1 MCVGYIMSFRW
12 KIFFIVLAFS
22 LVPVGVVSLVNHSIT
37 ESAGELIS
45 TGAANAMEDV
55 VRNDL
60 IQMVSNL
67 ATGINKQKQTL
78 LFTVGVLADET
89 QRALTEPPARV
100 LEPIYSTQEFGNPG
114 AAPDDATEDPVYS
127 PPQQET
133 TAVSR
138 QHPVMFY
145 ADKRPM
151 KQADGSYPADVRGL
165 SATASLM
172 RRILKTFPHTVFRVY
187 ITLENGLHCSLP
199 GHAAYPEGYDPRKR
213 PWYRRAVTTGTLVW
227 TLPLQD
233 VATNRM
239 IVTASAPIRDVSGRI
254 IGVAALDVLDTV
266 AMGGREIT
274 DRWGS
279 SARAFLV
286 YPMQNPVT
294 GAMDL
299 QVAASQPPMKR
310 DSVFQDDAS
319 QEDNGV
325 LHPWLPGLKPDDK
338 ARLLDRLDDDRPG
351 AMEVLYDSD
360 ENLLAYASSD
370 SISFLLLVPQSVYMS
385 LPNEVHEAVTDVTR
399 LNILVSGAA
408 TALILIAVLLLVYFG
423 ARRYT
428 VHFLQI
434 ADAARRLGEG
444 DFSVRLNMHL
454 KDERDLI
461 VGALNEMGPKLQ
473 DHMHLRHTLAVAEE
487 VQRNLLPGTPPRLEH
502 FDIQGASL
510 YCDETGG
517 DYYDFVPVTH
527 DGLSTMAVI
536 VGDVSGHGVPSAL
549 LMATARALLRCLC
562 AVPCQDM
569 SMAQRVGLANRLLC
583 DDVAGT
589 GRFMTLF
596 LLELDDANNTM
607 RWVRGGHDPA
617 LLYHPASETLEYLYG
632 DGVVLGVISDF
643 QYTEHEA
650 RLDEPGDLLVLG
662 TDGIW
667 EARNANGDMYG
678 KDRFEAT
685 VRANAHLDANGIFD
699 AVITDLE
706 TFAAGTP
713 FEDDVTLVVIKR
725 R

>member
-1 MCVGYIMSFRW
+1 MKFRW
-12 KIFFIVLAFS
+12 KVFFIALAFS
-22 LVPVGVVSLVNHSIT
+22 LVPVGIVSLVNHYIT

-60 IQMVSNL
+60 VQMVSNL
-67 ATGINKQKQTL
+67 SSDINKQKRTL

-89 QRALTEPPARV
+89 RRALTDPPVRA
-100 LEPIYSTQEFGNPG
+100 LEKVYSIQDFGQPD
-114 AAPDDATEDPVYS
+114 AAPDDAAEVKGYA
-127 PPQQET
+127 PPHKET
-133 TAVSR
+133 TPVSR

-145 ADKRPM
+145 ADRRPVE
-151 KQADGSYPADVRGL
+151 QADGVYPADVRGL
-165 SATASLM
+165 STMAPLM
-172 RRILKTFPHTVFRVY
+172 RRILEAFPHSVFRVY

-199 GHAAYPEGYDPRKR
+199 GHSAYPEGYDPRNR
-213 PWYRRAVTTGTLVW
+213 PWYRRAVSSGTMVW

-233 VATNRM
+233 VATNRI

-266 AMGGREIT
+266 AMGGQEIT

-279 SARAFLV
+279 TARAFLV
-286 YPMQNPVT
+286 YPVKNPAT
-294 GAMDL
+294 GIMDL
-299 QVAASQPPMKR
+299 QVAASQPPLDRPTIFK
-310 DSVFQDDAS
+310 DGAAQDGNDM
-319 QEDNGV
+319 Q
-325 LHPWLPGLKPDDK
+325 HPWLSGLTPEDK
-338 ARLLDRLDDDRPG
+338 DRLLERLDDGKPG
-351 AMEVLYDSD
+351 AMEVLYNDVD
-360 ENLLAYASSD
+360 HLLAYASSD
-370 SISFLLLVPQSVYMS
+370 TLSFLLLVPQSVYMS
-385 LPNEVHEAVTDVTR
+385 LPNELHEAVTGVTK
-399 LNILVSGAA
+399 LNILVSGTA
-408 TALILIAVLLLVYFG
+408 TALILTAVLLLVYFG

-444 DFSVRLNMHL
+444 DFSVRLDMRL
-454 KDERDLI
+454 KDERDQI
-461 VGALNEMGPKLQ
+461 VRALNEMGPKLQ
-473 DHMHLRHTLAVAEE
+473 DQMHLRHTLAVAEE
-487 VQRNLLPGTPPRLEH
+487 VQRNLLPSAPPELDH

-517 DYYDFVPVTH
+517 DYYDFVPFPH
-527 DGLSTMAVI
+527 DGHTTIAVI

-562 AVPCQDM
+562 AVPGQDM

-596 LLELDDANNTM
+596 LLELDDDGDTV

-617 LLYHPASETLEYLYG
+617 LLYTPSTGTIEHLSG
-632 DGVVLGVISDF
+632 DGIVLGVVPDF
-643 QYTEHEA
+643 DYAEHEV
-650 RLDEPGDLLVLG
+650 RLEEPGSLLVLG

-667 EARNANGDMYG
+667 EARNADGGMYG
-678 KDRFEAT
+678 KEHFEAT
-685 VRANAHLDANGIFD
+685 VRANAHLDANGVFD
-699 AVITDLE
+699 AVIADLE
-706 TFAAGTP
+706 QFATGVP